1 MKPLSREDA
10 RKLGLDVVLERL
22 QEHLVGE
29 QSAELLSDPTPFSEL
44 DTLNAELS
52 RVSEMQECLRF
63 DDAFQLGDIPDIDPV
78 LAQLGPSGLALEGTD
93 LLLLARVAR
102 NSEEVAAYFVDR
114 RESYPG
120 VVTIFRDL
128 PEASLPWREVEQ
140 ALDEKGD
147 IRDGASPTLSRI
159 RKQLASARSSAR
171 EAAFSALKKAS
182 ANGYATDEQ
191 PTIRGGRMVIPV
203 RAEAKRKVSGF
214 VHDVSSSGQTV
225 YIEPAASL
233 EANNRVRELELEDI
247 RECHAIRVRL
257 SEPFRTAKAHLKQAC
272 ACLMAV
278 DLLRAKA
285 RLANELEATVP
296 LVGQDGQI
304 AITQARN
311 PELALVFRRDHPGRK
326 VVPFDLSFGA
336 DHTMIIVSGP
346 NAGGKSV
353 TMKAVGLMAAML
365 ALGLPIPVGEKS
377 RFDLFS
383 GIHLDIGDEQSMSDD
398 LSTYTSH
405 LRNMSR
411 ILEQADA
418 SSLVLIDEAG
428 TGTDPEAGG
437 ATAQAILEELHR
449 REVRTVVTTHYGP
462 LKLFAHDTPGVQN
475 ASMTF
480 DQERLEPTYEFAPGI
495 PGSSYAREIAARSG
509 IPKAII
515 ARSAELVDSGQ
526 ASAEAL
532 IQDLMQR
539 NSSLQE
545 ALETAEKTRKILQ
558 TREKA
563 LQERLDQIHEERDQI
578 RGKALASADQIM
590 KEANRT
596 IEKTIREIKES
607 AADPERTKAARQ
619 KLESTKK
626 KFEQGVQKTETKRK
640 QRRKKKPSAAK
651 EPAAQGPIQVG
662 DQVRMEDGQT
672 VGQVMEISGKRAM
685 VAFDSLQ
692 MKTELD
698 RLVKVGRRPKQQVR
712 VKQSATAGSNLNVA
726 SVGTRLDIRGK
737 RADEALSEI
746 VPFIDR
752 ALAAGVARVEIVHG
766 KGTGALRAVL
776 HEYLAT
782 QEGIRDFG
790 EAPIT
795 EGGAGAT
802 HVRFVD

>member
-1 MKPLSREDA
+1 MRPLSPEDA
-10 RKLGLDVVLERL
+10 RKLGLDVILERL

-29 QSAELLSDPTPFSEL
+29 RSVELIAELSPFQNLEALSS
-44 DTLNAELS
+44 ELS

-63 DDAFQLGDIPDIDPV
+63 DDPFQLGDIPDVGHI
-78 LAQLGPSGLALEGTD
+78 LSQLGPAGLALEGGD
-93 LLLLARVAR
+93 LLILARIAR
-102 NSEEVAAYFVDR
+102 DSEEAASYFTSR
-114 RESYPG
+114 HEAYPG
-120 VVTIFRDL
+120 VARIFSHL
-128 PEASLPWREVEQ
+128 PEDTLPWREVEQ
-140 ALDEKGD
+140 ALDEKGE
-147 IRDGASPTLSRI
+147 IRDGASAALSRI
-159 RKQLASARSSAR
+159 RKQLTSARSSAR
-171 EAAFSALKKAS
+171 EAAFDALKMAAAS
-182 ANGYATDEQ
+182 GYATDEQ

-203 RAEAKRKVSGF
+203 RAEAKRKINGF

-257 SEPFRTAKAHLKQAC
+257 SEPFRGAKTHLKEAQAC
-272 ACLMAV
+272 LGAI

-285 RLANELEATVP
+285 RLAIELDAIVP
-296 LVGQDGQI
+296 EVGTEGCI
-304 AITQARN
+304 EINQARN
-311 PELALVFRRDHPGRK
+311 PELALFFRKDHPGRK
-326 VVPFDLSFGA
+326 VVPFDLSLGGA
-336 DHTMIIVSGP
+336 HTMIIVSGP

-365 ALGLPIPVGEKS
+365 AMGLPIPVGEKS
-377 RFDLFS
+377 RFDLFQ
-383 GIHLDIGDEQSMSDD
+383 GIHLDIGDEQSMLDD

-411 ILEQADA
+411 ILERADA

-449 REVRTVVTTHYGP
+449 RRVRTVVTTHYGP

-480 DQERLEPTYEFAPGI
+480 DQDRLEPTYEFAVGI
-495 PGSSYAREIAARSG
+495 PGSSYAREIASRSG
-509 IPKAII
+509 IPNAII
-515 ARSAELVDSGQ
+515 LRSSELVDSGQ

-532 IQDLMQR
+532 IQDLMHR

-545 ALETAEKTRKILQ
+545 ALETAESTRKKLQ
-558 TREKA
+558 EREKT
-563 LQERLDQIHEERDQI
+563 LQDRLDQIHEERDQI

-596 IEKTIREIKES
+596 VEKTIREIKES
-607 AADPERTKAARQ
+607 AADPGRTKEARK
-619 KLESTKK
+619 KLETTKK
-626 KFEQGVQKTETKRK
+626 KFEQGVRKTESKQK
-640 QRRKKKPSAAK
+640 QRRKKLPTPSK
-651 EPAAQGPIQVG
+651 GPAEAGPIQVG
-662 DQVRMEDGQT
+662 DQVRMEDGQA
-672 VGQVMEISGKRAM
+672 VGEVMELSGKRAV

-712 VKQSATAGSNLNVA
+712 VSQSATSGSKLNVA
-726 SVGTRLDIRGK
+726 SVSTRLDIRGK

-746 VPFIDR
+746 VPFVDR

-776 HEYLAT
+776 HEFLAT
-782 QEGIRDFG
+782 QDGIKDFG

-802 HVRFVD
+802 HVRFAD

>member
-1 MKPLSREDA
+1 VEPLSREDA

-22 QEHLVGE
+22 REHLAGERTTDSVG
-29 QSAELLSDPTPFSEL
+29 ALAPFSDLVALKE
-44 DTLNAELS
+44 ELS

-63 DDAFQLGDIPDIDPV
+63 DEIFHLGDIPDLKGI
-78 LAQLGPSGLALEGTD
+78 LSQLGPSGLALEGTD
-93 LLLLARVAR
+93 LLILARIAR
-102 NSEEVAAYFVDR
+102 DAEELASFFTQR
-114 RESYPG
+114 QTTYPG
-120 VVTIFRDL
+120 VVQIFRQL
-128 PEASLPWREVEQ
+128 PEETLPWREVEQ
-140 ALDEKGD
+140 ALDEKGE
-147 IRDGASPTLSRI
+147 IRDGASAALSRI

-171 EAAFSALKKAS
+171 EAAFDALKKATAS
-182 ANGYATDEQ
+182 GYATEEQ

-203 RAEAKRKVSGF
+203 RSEAKRKVSGF

-247 RECHAIRVRL
+247 RECHAIRLRL
-257 SEPFRTAKAHLKQAC
+257 SEPFRTAKAHLREAQS
-272 ACLMAV
+272 CLTAI

-285 RLANELEATVP
+285 RLAIELDAIVP
-296 LVGQDGQI
+296 EVGLEGRI
-304 AITQARN
+304 EIIEARN
-311 PELALVFRRDHPGRK
+311 PELALVFKKEHPERS
-326 VVPFDLSFGA
+326 VVPFDLSLGSS
-336 DHTMIIVSGP
+336 HTMIIVSGP

-353 TMKAVGLMAAML
+353 TMKAVGLMAVMVSM
-365 ALGLPIPVGEKS
+365 GLPVPVGEKS
-377 RFDLFS
+377 RFDLFDS
-383 GIHLDIGDEQSMSDD
+383 IHLDIGDEQSMSDD

-411 ILEQADA
+411 ILEKAGA
-418 SSLVLIDEAG
+418 GSLVLIDEAG

-449 REVRTVVTTHYGP
+449 RKVRTVVTTHYGP
-462 LKLFAHDTPGVQN
+462 LKLFAHDTGGVQN

-509 IPKAII
+509 IPEAII
-515 ARSAELVDSGQ
+515 TRSSELVDSGQ

-539 NSSLQE
+539 NNSLQD
-545 ALETAEKTRKILQ
+545 ALQTAEETRAELQ
-558 TREKA
+558 KREKA
-563 LQERLDQIHEERDQI
+563 LTERLDQIHEERDEI

-607 AADPERTKAARQ
+607 AANPERTKAAR
-619 KLESTKK
+619 KRLETTKK
-626 KFEQGVQKTETKRK
+626 KFEQGVQKTEIKQK
-640 QRRKKKPSAAK
+640 QRRKKRLKPATPSAA
-651 EPAAQGPIQVG
+651 GPIQVG
-662 DQVRMEDGQT
+662 DQVRMEDGQA
-672 VGQVMEISGKRAM
+672 VGEVVELSGKRAV

-712 VKQSATAGSNLNVA
+712 VSQSAAASGKLNVA
-726 SVGTRLDIRGK
+726 SVNTRLDIRGK

-752 ALAAGVARVEIVHG
+752 ALAAGAARVEIVHG
-766 KGTGALRAVL
+766 KGTGALRSVL

-782 QEGIRDFG
+782 QEGIREFG
-790 EAPIT
+790 EAPIA

-802 HVRFVD
+802 HVRFSD